1 MRYTHAKASDFDRVC
16 DLLAAAFFNEPVHQI
31 IFPDENAR
39 MDVLKDFFRIYVELA
54 SERGGT
60 ILAEDN
66 SGALVYFRPGS
77 MEMTEEELKT
87 CDDRLRKVC
96 SSSYKAAA
104 TLTSGLEAHHPQ
116 RPHYYISL
124 LAVQR
129 AARGG
134 QIACN
139 LFSELNSLLDKNNF
153 PCYAEC
159 TRFSTRTLIRRW
171 GYVDAG
177 PPLHIDGFPA
187 LYPVW
192 REPKKPRA

>member
-1 MRYTHAKASDFDRVC
+1 MMRYIHAKASDFDRVC
-16 DLLAAAFFNEPVHQI
+16 DLLATEFSNEPVHQI
-31 IFPDENAR
+31 IFPDENNR
-39 MDVLKDFFRIYVELA
+39 VDLLKDFFRIYVELA

-60 ILAEDN
+60 ILAENN

-77 MEMTEEELKT
+77 MEMTKEELVRV
-87 CDDRLRKVC
+87 DNRLRKVC
-96 SSSYKAAA
+96 GSNYKAAT
-104 TLTSGLEAHHPQ
+104 TLTTGLENNHPQ
-116 RPHYYISL
+116 LPHYYISL

-129 AARGG
+129 TARGG
-134 QIACN
+134 NIARD
-139 LFSELNSLLDKNNF
+139 LFSKLNSILDKDNS

-177 PPLHIDGFPA
+177 PPLHINGFPE

-192 REPKKPRA
+192 REPQK